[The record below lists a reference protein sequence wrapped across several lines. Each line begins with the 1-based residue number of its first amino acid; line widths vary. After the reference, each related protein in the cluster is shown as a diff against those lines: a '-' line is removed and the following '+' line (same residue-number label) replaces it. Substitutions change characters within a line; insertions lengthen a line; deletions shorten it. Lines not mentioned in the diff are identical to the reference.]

1 MAIVNIN
8 LLSSDDLVKLIASV
22 KTSGSRFDAL
32 VQKAAIQCVAQSI
45 VHSNV
50 TPANDLFNALPKGSR
65 RDSLVAW
72 FERHGNLAWMKAE
85 RKLAFFKAVEASAWT
100 PEYAVEVGG
109 NMWTTGTK
117 APEIKSTYDLE
128 DEFGKVF
135 DRLGKVMSDSTKTI
149 EHRDLYAKLKAVYNN
164 HIVGHVPA
172 NEPEVEAA
180 A

>member
-8 LLSSDDLVKLIASV
+8 LLNSDDLVKLIASV

-32 VQKAAIQCVAQSI
+32 VQKAAVQCVAQSI

-85 RKLAFFKAVEASAWT
+85 RKLAFYKAVEADAWT
-100 PEYAVEVGG
+100 PEYAVEVQG

-117 APEIKSTYDLE
+117 APEIKSAYDLE

-135 DRLGKVMSDSTKTI
+135 DRLGKVMNDSTK
-149 EHRDLYAKLKAVYNN
+149 EVAHRDLYAKLKAVYNQ
-164 HIVGHVPA
+164 HIVSEHSA
-172 NEPEVEAA
+172 NDEKEVIAA
-180 A
+180 

>member
-72 FERHGNLAWMKAE
+72 FERHGNMAWMKAE
-85 RKLAFFKAVEASAWT
+85 RKIAFYKAVEVEAWT

-117 APEIKSTYDLE
+117 APEIKSSYDLE
-128 DEFGKVF
+128 EEFGKVF
-135 DRLGKVMSDSTKTI
+135 DRLGKVMSDSTK
-149 EHRDLYAKLKAVYNN
+149 EVAHRDLYAELKAVYNK
-164 HIVGHVPA
+164 HIVAGQSA
-172 NEPEVEAA
+172 NDEKEVIAA
-180 A
+180 